1 MIGVINLENHDSL
14 TWKLFLYY
22 HNNHFYLFFLF
33 VIFSINSTVTMQ
45 IEVLLLKLSLPD
57 MFCSSSSYFIW
68 ISWKCSDLVYSPA
81 TINKHPLVSDMN
93 FHGVWGEKKKWRS
106 ISVQFSSVAQL
117 CPTLCVVAATNK
129 SAPNRWLKTTKIY
142 SLPVGQNSR
151 GQNQG
156 ISQPLPRDSREDSI
170 ARLSQLLVTA
180 SISWLVAATLQSLSL
195 CSHYLCAC
203 PVSLGFPV
211 IWALVLV
218 FRTHPGK
225 SGQLLIGS
233 PQI

>member
-22 HNNHFYLFFLF
+22 HNNHFYLVFLF

-81 TINKHPLVSDMN
+81 TINKHPLVSVTN

-106 ISVQFSSVAQL
+106 ISVQFSSGTQS
-117 CPTLCVVAATNK
+117 CPTLCDPMNC
-129 SAPNRWLKTTKIY
+129 SM
-142 SLPVGQNSR
+142 R
-151 GQNQG
+151 G
-156 ISQPLPRDSREDSI
+156 
-170 ARLSQLLVTA
+170 LLVHHQLPEFTQTHIHRVSDA
-180 SISWLVAATLQSLSL
+180 IQP
-195 CSHYLCAC
+195 SHPIAICAGNFRD
-203 PVSLGFPV
+203 VWSG
-211 IWALVLV
+211 VLAY
-218 FRTHPGK
+218 G
-225 SGQLLIGS
+225 
-233 PQI
+233 

>member
-1 MIGVINLENHDSL
+1 M
-14 TWKLFLYY
+14 LFPLWVSSITTPTTTTTML
-22 HNNHFYLFFLF
+22 NTKFLVRSDGFPFCVSILF
-33 VIFSINSTVTMQ
+33 S
-45 IEVLLLKLSLPD
+45 
-57 MFCSSSSYFIW
+57 
-68 ISWKCSDLVYSPA
+68 
-81 TINKHPLVSDMN
+81 
-93 FHGVWGEKKKWRS
+93 
-106 ISVQFSSVAQL
+106 SVQFSSVAQL

-180 SISWLVAATLQSLSL
+180 SISWLVAATLQSLPL